1 MVPGCLIKFLLKTVF
16 YRYEMEILAMKG
28 LVGKVEIKHHVVEN
42 KKQNNSFDVQNNPQT
57 IISNGVPNL

>member
-1 MVPGCLIKFLLKTVF
+1 
-16 YRYEMEILAMKG
+16 MEILAMKG